1 MTSSHA
7 GSHGGDTTRSRTLNQ
22 TLALAFGVIY
32 TLVGIAGFFVTGD
45 VPFAGKDGDPLIV
58 FDVNGLHNIVHLLI
72 GLALIGA
79 SRRLDTARG
88 ANLAIGG
95 TYLLLG
101 VLGWFIND
109 TAVDVIGLNSADH
122 LLHLASGALLTA
134 VAVAAD
140 KARRSRV

>member
-1 MTSSHA
+1 MTSSH
-7 GSHGGDTTRSRTLNQ
+7 DTGATRSRTLNQ